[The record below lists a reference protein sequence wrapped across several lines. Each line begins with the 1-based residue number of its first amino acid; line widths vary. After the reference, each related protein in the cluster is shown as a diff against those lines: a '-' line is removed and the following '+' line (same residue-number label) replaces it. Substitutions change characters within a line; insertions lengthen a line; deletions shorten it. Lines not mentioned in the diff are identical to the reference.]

1 MKVKTQLPKLV
12 IWDFDGVICDS
23 LIECITVTQLAV
35 TRLDR
40 PNLEIS
46 RDSLH
51 KICNSDAIAK
61 TYNEMR
67 ALRPFVVKG
76 QDYLWQFY
84 NLTSFSCGFKS
95 FKEYQPVFN
104 SIFNQ
109 EQDKMYEEAFYDARK
124 MLQNLMG
131 NEYFNLFKPYPEI
144 FYAFQASLRWYR
156 NYICTA
162 RDQKGVSMFYNN
174 NGIFFPRE
182 NIFSK
187 DYNGVNYN
195 PGQSKS
201 EQIIDIL
208 NKEGGLDQHF
218 LIVEDQV
225 KSPFEL
231 KNICP
236 NMDVIYAKYG
246 YGLEHDWL
254 QAGIP
259 RLKMILS
266 SDNLI
271 YEIY

>member
-1 MKVKTQLPKLV
+1 MNKKLQQPKLV

-23 LIECITVTQLAV
+23 LVECITVTQLAA

-40 PNLEIS
+40 PDLEIS
-46 RDSLH
+46 TASLYQ
-51 KICNSDAIAK
+51 ICSSEVILN
-61 TYNEMR
+61 TYSRMR
-67 ALRPFVVKG
+67 ALRPFIVKG
-76 QDYLWQFY
+76 QDYLWQYY
-84 NLTSFSCGFKS
+84 NLDRFAGGFKS
-95 FKEYQPVFN
+95 FDEYQPIFN
-104 SIFNQ
+104 AIYNQ
-109 EQDKMYEEAFYDARK
+109 EQDRIYEGVFYESRK
-124 MLQNLMG
+124 ILQNLMG

-144 FYAFQASLRWYR
+144 FYAFHASMRWYR

-162 RDQKGVSMFYNN
+162 RDQKGVEMLFAN
-174 NGIFFPRE
+174 NGISFPRE
-182 NIFSK
+182 DIYSK
-187 DYNGVNYN
+187 DFNGLSYN

-208 NKEGGLDQHF
+208 KKEGGLDQQF

-254 QAGIP
+254 QADIP
-259 RLKMILS
+259 RLKMLSS